1 MPTYSYRC
9 AACGH
14 EFERVQRITEDAIK
28 TCPSC
33 GADAA
38 SRLINSANFILKG
51 SGWYSDLYSGGSN
64 KKSDKS
70 TAPSTSASSESTTAP
85 STESTSTSA
94 APPPP
99 PASTSTPSSSGGGST
114 T

>member
-51 SGWYSDLYSGGSN
+51 GGWYSDLYSGGSN
-64 KKSDKS
+64 KKSGGS
-70 TAPSTSASSESTTAP
+70 SAPSTPAATPSAPAA
-85 STESTSTSA
+85 TESSSSSA

-99 PASTSTPSSSGGGST
+99 PPSAPSSSGGTGGSST
-114 T
+114 